1 MNRQQTKSIE
11 SRLFWI
17 GAGLVVAGSVLTALV
32 FGFGSGLSCFSGGA
46 LGAINLLWL
55 RRALNAA
62 FESPKRPRRMALAGF
77 FLRLLLI
84 PLALYAMIRF
94 LFLGTPAAV
103 AGLAVFYCSVFVEGV
118 LEALDIRS
126 RQHGRAQ

>member
-1 MNRQQTKSIE
+1 VTPRATKSIE

-17 GAGLVVAGSVLTALV
+17 GAGLVLAGSILAGLA
-32 FGFGSGLSCFSGGA
+32 FGFRNGLSFLSGGA

-55 RRALNAA
+55 RHALNAA

-84 PLALYAMIRF
+84 PLVLYAMIRF
-94 LFLGTPAAV
+94 LFWGTPAAV

>member
-1 MNRQQTKSIE
+1 MNRQRTRSIE
-11 SRLFWI
+11 SRLFRI
-17 GAGLVVAGSVLTALV
+17 GAGLVLAGSTVTGLV
-32 FGFGSGLSCFSGGA
+32 FGYGSGLSFLSGGA

-55 RRALNAA
+55 RRAVNAA
-62 FESPKRPRRMALAGF
+62 FESPKRPRRMTLAGF

-84 PLALYAMIRF
+84 PMVLYAMIRF

-103 AGLAVFYCSVFVEGV
+103 AGFAVFYCSVFVEGV